1 MKSGLWKMGMREM
14 KHWIWMKFGSSTR
27 WEGWKFTLAWFKHG
41 FDLNGE
47 GEGNDGVSRSL
58 CRLWI

>member
-27 WEGWKFTLAWFKHG
+27 
-41 FDLNGE
+41 
-47 GEGNDGVSRSL
+47 
-58 CRLWI
+58 